1 MAKGKIPSDKELVQW
16 LHFVGRELYPE
27 RPNWAPSSN
36 YYSHSHPP
44 GWCGPGRMLGM
55 TTRQRGIGRAWRSM
69 VWELCRLHVP
79 TSSEITLWQNER
91 AMVKRYGQPV
101 KLAEQPKERI
111 GIPVFERRKAR
122 TVWDHK
128 RQIWRVETYTA
139 MVVR

>member
-1 MAKGKIPSDKELVQW
+1 
-16 LHFVGRELYPE
+16 
-27 RPNWAPSSN
+27 
-36 YYSHSHPP
+36 
-44 GWCGPGRMLGM
+44 
-55 TTRQRGIGRAWRSM
+55 M